1 MATGTFLQ
9 KSLLNHE
16 RLFFP
21 MAEGGGIGPGPPLD
35 VFTSIKKNKLT
46 GSFWQWLGQKHPAG
60 TRQGQPGA

>member
-35 VFTSIKKNKLT
+35 VFT
-46 GSFWQWLGQKHPAG
+46 
-60 TRQGQPGA
+60 